1 MSRPQKNRYHLSK
14 QIKSQKVKRENKNLY
29 TK

>member
-1 MSRPQKNRYHLSK
+1 MSELQRNEFNLGKL
-14 QIKSQKVKRENKNLY
+14 IKSKKVKRENKNLD